1 MNDEAD
7 KKEDDVVLE
16 PDEENADGAVADK
29 LKSLREKL
37 RACEKEKTEYL
48 TGWQRARADFINF
61 KKEEDGRLTRAV
73 QKARVQVVLKI
84 LPVLDSLDRAF
95 STVVKESDQ
104 SALQTGVENI
114 RAQLIKALTELEV
127 SEISEVGVLLN
138 PEIHQAMEAVP
149 AECAED
155 DGKVLEILEKG
166 YIMSGTTVRPARVR
180 VGKWT
185 DGQK

>member
-7 KKEDDVVLE
+7 KKEDDVILE
-16 PDEENADGAVADK
+16 PDEENADGAIQDK

-61 KKEEDGRLTRAV
+61 KKEEDDRLARAV
-73 QKARVQVVLKI
+73 QNARAQVVLRI
-84 LPVLDSLDRAF
+84 LPTLDSLDRAL
-95 STVVKESDQ
+95 SIVVKESNQ

-127 SEISEVGVLLN
+127 SEISETGVLFN
-138 PEIHQAMEAVP
+138 PEIHQAMEAVSVER
-149 AECAED
+149 AKD

-166 YIMSGTTVRPARVR
+166 YIMSRTTVRPARVR

>member
-7 KKEDDVVLE
+7 KKEDDVILE
-16 PDEENADGAVADK
+16 PDEENADGAIQDK

-61 KKEEDGRLTRAV
+61 KKEEDDRLARAV
-73 QKARVQVVLKI
+73 QNARAQVVLKI
-84 LPVLDSLDRAF
+84 LPTLDSLDGGF
-95 STVVKESDQ
+95 SIVVKESNQ

-127 SEISEVGVLLN
+127 SEISETGVLFN
-138 PEIHQAMEAVP
+138 PEIHQAMEAVSVER
-149 AECAED
+149 AKD

-166 YIMSGTTVRPARVR
+166 YIMSRTTVRPARVR